1 MSALRVTCGTL
12 RALTREEKKQWC
24 SEGYCWV
31 VETPYKYECGDVCI
45 TVPVGFLTDGST
57 GGPDYGCSWL
67 FHDWLYATHCFDP
80 AEPSKSNSSTVTP
93 RRCTRAEADEIMR
106 IVLEN
111 ERQSLYLKVF
121 NMLSEYNFGY
131 CFSRAW
137 TSSGKRGPQFLN
149 RDPTDEEKRSLALND
164 D

>member
-1 MSALRVTCGTL
+1 MSALKVTCGTI
-12 RALTREEKKQWC
+12 RALTREEKKVLC

-45 TVPVGFLTDGST
+45 TVPAGFLTDGST

-80 AEPSKSNSSTVTP
+80 IEQVLGTPSESSGSNVTP
-93 RRCTRAEADEIMR
+93 RPCTRAEADEIMR

-121 NMLSEYNFGY
+121 NILSGYNFCY
-131 CFSRAW
+131 CFSQAW
-137 TSSGKRGPQFLN
+137 DSSGQRGAQYLN
-149 RDPTDEEKRSLALND
+149 YTQSRDN
-164 D
+164 